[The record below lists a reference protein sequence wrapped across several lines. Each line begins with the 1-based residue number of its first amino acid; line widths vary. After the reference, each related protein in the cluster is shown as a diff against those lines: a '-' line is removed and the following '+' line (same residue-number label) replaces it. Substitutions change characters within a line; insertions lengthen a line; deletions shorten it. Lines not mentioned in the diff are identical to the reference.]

1 MAGLQAAFPII
12 FLVALCI
19 IVGVAVFIFVSNR
32 RKRESFSAFAQQ
44 RGYAYSARPS
54 EEATDLFAVLK
65 ANIVAVIGESGARS
79 SEFSHLVS
87 GTWKG
92 RDFRY
97 FCHTH
102 RKMSVTTG
110 TMHSNSPGM
119 GVSSIDSMESS
130 TTCCLQMHLRDSRGL
145 PDLWVKKHTPLDF
158 AYRLTGLRQ
167 AELQDPE
174 MNHTFRVFCLDRHA
188 IAPFLRSELLA
199 CLERL
204 GSSEFLQ
211 IHDDYLLLTSR
222 LAEGTAWIEEKLDL
236 LSHLSGLIE
245 K

>member
-1 MAGLQAAFPII
+1 VAGFQSAFTII

-19 IVGVAVFIFVSNR
+19 IVGVAAFIFVSNR

-44 RGYAYSARPS
+44 RGYTYSARPS
-54 EEATDLFAVLK
+54 KEAADLLAVLK
-65 ANIVAVIGESGARS
+65 TNIIAVIGESGARS
-79 SEFSHLVS
+79 SEFSHLVT

-97 FCHTH
+97 FYHTH
-102 RKMSVTTG
+102 MKMSVTTG

-119 GVSSIDSMESS
+119 GLSSIDSMESS

-174 MNHTFRVFCLDRHA
+174 MNRTFRVFCLDRQA
-188 IAPFLRSELLA
+188 IAPFLRSDLLA
-199 CLERL
+199 CIERL
-204 GSSEFLQ
+204 DPSEFLQ
-211 IHDDYLLLTSR
+211 FHDDYLLLTSR
-222 LAEGTAWIEEKLDL
+222 SAEGTAWIEEKLDL
-236 LSHLSGLIE
+236 LSQLGELIE